1 MTKVNE
7 GPMDYSECES
17 GWLIVENDLSTRLT
31 RPEQLRYGRNLISVE
46 LVSVM
51 YKFSIHMHLPASML
65 ATCICYL
72 SLV

>member
-31 RPEQLRYGRNLISVE
+31 RPEQLRYGRHLISVE
-46 LVSVM
+46 LVSVI
-51 YKFSIHMHLPASML
+51 YKFNVHLPASML

-72 SLV
+72 SSV